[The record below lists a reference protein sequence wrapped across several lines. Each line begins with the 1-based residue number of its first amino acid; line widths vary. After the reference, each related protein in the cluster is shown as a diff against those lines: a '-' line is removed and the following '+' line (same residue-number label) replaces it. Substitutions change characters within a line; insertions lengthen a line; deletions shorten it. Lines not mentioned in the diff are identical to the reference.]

1 MLSVQFGM
9 LCTCKTKKIHRCHVN
24 YHNKLTHVF
33 FSFNI
38 ETLFSSS
45 TNGGELHIPFDILN
59 DQDDL
64 LKLLH
69 IIKPNTFIQMLA
81 TMLLERKLILL
92 SKSIR

>member
-1 MLSVQFGM
+1 VSRQY
-9 LCTCKTKKIHRCHVN
+9 IIIN
-24 YHNKLTHVF
+24 YFIF
-33 FSFNI
+33 FN